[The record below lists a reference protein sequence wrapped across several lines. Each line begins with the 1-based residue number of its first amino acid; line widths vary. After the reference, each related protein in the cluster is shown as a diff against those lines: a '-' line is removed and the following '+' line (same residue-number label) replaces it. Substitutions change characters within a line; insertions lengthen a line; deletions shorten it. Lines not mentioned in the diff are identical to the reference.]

1 MALKLSL
8 PRVQGEKGGGDEGV
22 ECMKM
27 DSVPREECG
36 GGGESTGGVTYALN
50 GFAAVVFLIKT
61 HYLHL
66 RHSL

>member
-1 MALKLSL
+1 
-8 PRVQGEKGGGDEGV
+8 
-22 ECMKM
+22 MKM
-27 DSVPREECG
+27 DSVPSEECGG

-50 GFAAVVFLIKT
+50 GFADVVFLIKT

>member
-1 MALKLSL
+1 
-8 PRVQGEKGGGDEGV
+8 
-22 ECMKM
+22 MKM